1 MARTIGTTSC
11 AAAWGH
17 RTPTLK
23 GPSARAVREAAS
35 ARQASPSQRRTR
47 EFSLAMADS
56 GVNAPRNGINTVK
69 IHAGASSSFAII
81 AGEGDP
87 SFSKVDITDCT
98 ADVGECGKV
107 LWTAEG
113 GETNCAD
120 MDSTGSYA
128 LVSEHGKMRY
138 MPLDQPAGSNIQIR
152 DFKKIADL
160 GNTAYFG
167 IKISPDDSYA
177 VTATYGGRI
186 YKYDLKTSDYDVTSS
201 PGNAPQTVVLGNGVN
216 SDLRLDEAV
225 DGCGTEI
232 KLGGSYYAR
241 AIEFLDAN
249 TFIVAGWYGGRILK
263 VDATTFCTT
272 TIVPQRLGRRR
283 SLCHPPEQGVPPHG
297 LRREDPAS

>member
-1 MARTIGTTSC
+1 
-11 AAAWGH
+11 
-17 RTPTLK
+17 
-23 GPSARAVREAAS
+23 
-35 ARQASPSQRRTR
+35 
-47 EFSLAMADS
+47 
-56 GVNAPRNGINTVK
+56 
-69 IHAGASSSFAII
+69 
-81 AGEGDP
+81 
-87 SFSKVDITDCT
+87 
-98 ADVGECGKV
+98 
-107 LWTAEG
+107 
-113 GETNCAD
+113 

-138 MPLDQPAGSNIQIR
+138 MPLDQPAGSNLQIR

-177 VTATYGGRI
+177 VTAAYGGRI

-216 SDLRLDEAV
+216 SDLRADEAV
-225 DGCGTEI
+225 DGCGTDI

-272 TIVPQRLGRRR
+272 TIVPLSGSAGVAAFAIHPSKEFLLTGFDAKIQQVDLTDPSYPVTDVTTGSTSGTQLVDGTVSSLLGSQFSTTGRDGHMGGI
-283 SLCHPPEQGVPPHG
+283 CYHPDGSFALMAFPPKA
-297 LRREDPAS
+297 LLKITPPPPP